1 MKMIALAADLTVD
14 VINCWLTLK
23 AATG

>member
-14 VINCWLTLK
+14 VINWWLALK